1 MKTHLDLFSGIGGF
15 ALAANAAGF
24 ETICFCEKDDFCQK
38 ILKKH
43 WPNITINDDI
53 KTFNASKYLGVDL
66 LTGGFPCQPYSLAG
80 TQQEDD
86 DRKLWPEMLRVI
98 QECQPTWIIGEN
110 VPGIINLALDGII
123 TDLEKEDY
131 EVQSFVIP
139 ACAVNAPHKRDRVW
153 IVAHTKRERLQ
164 GQHGHELCG
173 GGGGS
178 DNGSAWIKYQGSW
191 SGFLANSFSKRTQ
204 VQAARKQPAIQM
216 SRSQSKDMDEGCIQ
230 DPVGVLRR
238 IEPRICGVAYGV
250 PNRVDRIKCLGNAIV
265 PQVAFELLRNIAIIN
280 KNETMI
286 TKFEQEANQ

>member
-15 ALAANAAGF
+15 ALAANLAGF
-24 ETICFCEKDDFCQK
+24 KTIGFCEKDNYCQK

-43 WPNITINDDI
+43 WPDIAINDDI
-53 KTFNASKYLGVDL
+53 KTFSASKYLGVDL

-80 TQQEDD
+80 TQQNDD

-123 TDLEKEDY
+123 TDLEKEGY
-131 EVQSFVIP
+131 EVQSFIIP

-173 GGGGS
+173 GGVGQRRRL
-178 DNGSAWIKYQGSW
+178 DQVPRVVFWIFGQ
-191 SGFLANSFSKRTQ
+191 LLQQANTST
-204 VQAARKQPAIQM
+204 
-216 SRSQSKDMDEGCIQ
+216 GCK
-230 DPVGVLRR
+230 
-238 IEPRICGVAYGV
+238 ETASN
-250 PNRVDRIKCLGNAIV
+250 PNV
-265 PQVAFELLRNIAIIN
+265 
-280 KNETMI
+280 
-286 TKFEQEANQ
+286 